1 MAMTTM
7 AMLFLHLSF
16 FTFKVFCFSSHSH
29 ADKIVTLPGQ
39 PQNIAFQQ
47 FSGYVTVDNK
57 KHKSLFYYFAES
69 ETDPSSK
76 PLVLWLNG
84 GPGCS
89 SLGVGAF
96 SENGPFRPNGEFLIK
111 NEHSWN
117 KGILYSCHIL
127 FHNDMHSLNSSQV
140 NELFFVL
147 QRQTCFIWRH
157 QLELDFLMLKVVLLI
172 QQQ

>member
-1 MAMTTM
+1 MAII

-16 FTFKVFCFSSHSH
+16 FILKVFSFSSHSH
-29 ADKIVTLPGQ
+29 ADTIVTLPGQ
-39 PQNIAFQQ
+39 PHIAFQQ

-69 ETDPSSK
+69 DTDPSSK

-117 KGILYSCHIL
+117 KGIYYIPLYFFYSICNNGI
-127 FHNDMHSLNSSQV
+127 MH
-140 NELFFVL
+140 EYLFF
-147 QRQTCFIWRH
+147 
-157 QLELDFLMLKVVLLI
+157 
-172 QQQ
+172 

>member
-1 MAMTTM
+1 MAIIT
-7 AMLFLHLSF
+7 MLFLHLSF
-16 FTFKVFCFSSHSH
+16 FILKVFSFSSHSH
-29 ADKIVTLPGQ
+29 ADRIVTLPGQ
-39 PQNIAFQQ
+39 PNINIAFQQ

-117 KGILYSCHIL
+117 KEVNMLYLETPIGVGFSYAKGSSAYKTTVNDEETGILW
-127 FHNDMHSLNSSQV
+127 F
-140 NELFFVL
+140 
-147 QRQTCFIWRH
+147 
-157 QLELDFLMLKVVLLI
+157 
-172 QQQ
+172 

>member
-1 MAMTTM
+1 MAII

-16 FTFKVFCFSSHSH
+16 FILKVFSFPSHSH
-29 ADKIVTLPGQ
+29 ADRIVTLPGQ
-39 PQNIAFQQ
+39 PQIAFQQ

-117 KGILYSCHIL
+117 KGIYYIPLYFFYSICNNGI
-127 FHNDMHSLNSSQV
+127 MHEYS
-140 NELFFVL
+140 FFL
-147 QRQTCFIWRH
+147 
-157 QLELDFLMLKVVLLI
+157 
-172 QQQ
+172 